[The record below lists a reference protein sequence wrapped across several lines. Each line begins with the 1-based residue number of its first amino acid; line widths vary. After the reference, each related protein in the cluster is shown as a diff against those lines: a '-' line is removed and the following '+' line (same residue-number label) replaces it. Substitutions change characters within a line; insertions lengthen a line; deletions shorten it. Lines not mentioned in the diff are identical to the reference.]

1 MFCSKG
7 CIGAK
12 CFDIDE
18 LEKEITSDVD
28 NVIKY
33 YLSSYS
39 ENIEK
44 SEIESRINNLIK
56 AIEEGGVSVKY
67 INERIK
73 NLEELKNNFPENKY
87 QFDLNIK
94 DMPFE
99 QKKRLLSLLI
109 EKIILN
115 GKTVHIFY
123 GF

>member
-1 MFCSKG
+1 MGVKS
-7 CIGAK
+7 
-12 CFDIDE
+12 FDIYE
-18 LEKEITSDVD
+18 LENEIIIDVD

-44 SEIESRINNLIK
+44 IEIESRINNLVK

-73 NLEELKNNFPENKY
+73 NLEELKNNYSESKSF
-87 QFDLNIK
+87 FDLNIK
-94 DMPFE
+94 NLDFE
-99 QKKRLLSLLI
+99 KKKLLLSLMI

-115 GKTVHIFY
+115 GKTAQIFY
-123 GF
+123 GI

>member
-1 MFCSKG
+1 MIIST
-7 CIGAK
+7 ILP
-12 CFDIDE
+12 II
-18 LEKEITSDVD
+18 L
-28 NVIKY
+28 N
-33 YLSSYS
+33 

-44 SEIESRINNLIK
+44 IEIESRINNLIK

-73 NLEELKNNFPENKY
+73 NLEELKYNFTDNKN
-87 QFDLNIK
+87 QFKLKIK
-94 DMPFE
+94 GMSFE
-99 QKKRLLSLLI
+99 EKKLLLSLLI